1 MKTLTKNEAFER
13 IDILSLYPTRVTCNG
28 IDEDFIC
35 QEGEH
40 VYDLFE
46 DEDEKIESFWCEQ
59 LAPGSID
66 CDEWMQELD
75 ADAIATYK
83 QMLADGELYLATLEY
98 EDGEKLEI
106 VLF

>member
-1 MKTLTKNEAFER
+1 MKTLTKDEAFER
-13 IDILSLYPTRVTCNG
+13 IDILSLYPTRMTYNG
-28 IDEDFIC
+28 INEDFIC
-35 QEGEH
+35 QDGEH

-46 DEDEKIESFWCEQ
+46 DENDNIESFYCEQ
-59 LAPGSID
+59 LAPGSIN